1 MSTAP
6 PARRRGLPIVVFIG
20 GCVGGYAR
28 YALVDAWGSGALAF
42 PAATLLV
49 NLVGAFVLGWL
60 LALLAGRRR
69 STAWRLLV
77 GTGFCGGLTTF
88 SSMVVSTDRLL
99 GHGRPGV
106 AIAYLAASTVGA
118 LGTAGLGL
126 LGGQALARRLRRA
139 GPP

>member
-1 MSTAP
+1 MGTAP
-6 PARRRGLPIVVFIG
+6 PARRRGLPIVVFVG

-28 YALVDAWGSGALAF
+28 YALTDAWSSGALAF

-60 LALLAGRRR
+60 LALLAGWRR

-88 SSMVVSTDRLL
+88 SSVVVSTDRLFA
-99 GHGRPGV
+99 HGRPGIAV
-106 AIAYLAASTVGA
+106 AYLAASTLGA
-118 LGTAGLGL
+118 LASAGLGL
-126 LGGQALARRLRRA
+126 LGGQAVARRVRRTA
-139 GPP
+139 PR